1 MQNKLI
7 LYIAMSLDGLIAD
20 QGGSVDFLYETPGPE
35 PDLGYE
41 AFYRSIQA
49 IIMGGTTYRQVKN
62 ELSPNEWPYAG
73 TPCYICSRQQQDD
86 RNVRFTQLP
95 PRQLLQAIWAE
106 HPGSVWLM
114 GGGKTVRSFMEED
127 LIDEYVIYVQPVLL
141 GSGIPLFPAGFPKAA
156 VRLKSCRRV
165 GDIVELIYQRG
176 GAGPWDG
183 QAGKIDCILGETVV

>member
-7 LYIAMSLDGLIAD
+7 LYIAMSLDGYIAD
-20 QGGSVDFLYETPGPE
+20 QGGGVGFLYETPSPT

-73 TPCYICSRQQQDD
+73 TPCYICTRQQAQDGPD
-86 RNVRFTQLP
+86 VRFTQLP

-114 GGGKTVRSFMEED
+114 GGGKTIRSFLDED
-127 LIDEYVIYVQPVLL
+127 LIDEYIIYVQPVLL
-141 GSGIPLFPAGFPKAA
+141 GGGIPLFPAGFPKTA
-156 VRLKSCRRV
+156 VTLKSCQRI
-165 GDIVELIYQRG
+165 GDIVELIYQRAG
-176 GAGPWDG
+176 GP
-183 QAGKIDCILGETVV
+183 QGKIDCIPGETVV

>member
-7 LYIAMSLDGLIAD
+7 LYIAMSLDGYIAD
-20 QGGSVDFLYETPGPE
+20 QGGGVGFLYETPSPT

-62 ELSPNEWPYAG
+62 ELSPN
-73 TPCYICSRQQQDD
+73 
-86 RNVRFTQLP
+86 VRFTQLP

-114 GGGKTVRSFMEED
+114 GGGKTIRSFLDED
-127 LIDEYVIYVQPVLL
+127 LIDEYIIYVQPVLL
-141 GSGIPLFPAGFPKAA
+141 GGGIPLFPAGFPKTA
-156 VRLKSCRRV
+156 VTLKSCQRI
-165 GDIVELIYQRG
+165 GDIVELIYQRAG
-176 GAGPWDG
+176 GP
-183 QAGKIDCILGETVV
+183 QGKIDCIPGETVV